1 MAHDNLA
8 PHETG
13 RRPQG
18 REYYSPRAD
27 VFEDSDCV
35 RVLLEMPGVSASGLE
50 VNLEKS
56 LLVIEGTIGEESPP
70 GMSRL
75 HREYGEG
82 SYRRSF
88 TISDAINRDKI
99 AVTIKSGVVEVILPK
114 NEEVKPRKIAVRAA

>member
-1 MAHDNLA
+1 
-8 PHETG
+8 
-13 RRPQG
+13 
-18 REYYSPRAD
+18 
-27 VFEDSDCV
+27 
-35 RVLLEMPGVSASGLE
+35 MPGVSASGLE

-56 LLVIEGTIGEESPP
+56 LLVIEGTIGEESPS

-88 TISDAINRDKI
+88 TISDAINRDRI